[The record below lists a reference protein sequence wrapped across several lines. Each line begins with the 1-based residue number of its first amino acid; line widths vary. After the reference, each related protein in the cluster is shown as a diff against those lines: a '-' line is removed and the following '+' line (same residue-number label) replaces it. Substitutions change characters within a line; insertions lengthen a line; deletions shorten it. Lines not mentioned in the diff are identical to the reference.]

1 MAKFPPDDDVTPG
14 APAPGAAPGGAP
26 NPYDMGGAGDGE
38 FQKGNKGKLIAVVA
52 VVAAL
57 GGGGF
62 FLANSGDA
70 TVEMTVPEAAAKM
83 KDIFVMPKD
92 QQLVEWRKW
101 AGTAGD
107 AGGLTEIKQ
116 EAIKQLA
123 WAKDPEGV
131 PLAAKLLTSPSPK
144 LQSMAATAL
153 AHYGPEL
160 GAGAKPNLLAALKTA
175 GAGSKPQIAWALV
188 VLGEA
193 AAFDEILSLYRKGH
207 LATIQRLGGGN
218 AFDASKI
225 VAMVPIDK
233 IAGLAGDE
241 SPSVRQLVATVLS
254 RNAEPKWTDTL
265 IQLLGDK
272 DHEVAR
278 QAAPGLGKIGDKK
291 ARDPLIAKLKDADKD
306 SRAKYLDALRDG
318 VGGTGL
324 VLALYAFVNEED
336 VESKW
341 FHKAQVF
348 KMIDDLNDPRAG
360 DALFEYLQVEDH
372 IHYQYRTA
380 KALAQIGDPRGIPT
394 LAKRLRMD
402 PQKIYSDDYDWEM
415 LLKRDGK
422 ERVEAARMIADVARL
437 NPDKL
442 EQMRGEAE
450 DALIFWNKERTQ
462 PHANGLR
469 ALVNL
474 GSTKD
479 LATLE
484 EWANPDEP
492 LPKQGQQPPMP
503 DAFVIAQSALRYI
516 GVLKM
521 DKHWSIFEDMLQKK
535 PDDLSIANE
544 SMYQGGLAILGMS
557 LNAIGKG
564 AADGLS
570 EWGNAKAFD
579 PLLEFIEDPKQ
590 NENARESACA
600 ALAWTADSETIMK
613 VAEKIA
619 EYNGTEHDDAFRR
632 KCLLETLV
640 QRPVPGTAAALSSL
654 MTKDQAIE
662 TRTNLARAI
671 AKAGIDDATQ
681 EKLFSLTSDPA
692 LMNDAAL
699 ALALG
704 GSPDA
709 AARAIALYADK
720 DKVVVEGLKDMW
732 YKSFGFWSTDDLEQ
746 GVLFRYV
753 DNAVAIS
760 RVVYNATPQVW
771 AADKLTEQFENLIFD
786 NGPHSFTRVELRN
799 RLYRMGTGSD
809 ADKAAGAVR
818 TLKFMKE
825 MGTLMALR
833 DAEGAVAKLAD
844 DAVFE
849 LKNPNLA
856 VAAQA
861 AKAEAK

>member
-1 MAKFPPDDDVTPG
+1 MAKFPPDDVEL
-14 APAPGAAPGGAP
+14 PGAAGTPMAGAP
-26 NPYDMGGAGDGE
+26 GPYDTGDGD

-57 GGGGF
+57 GGGAYF
-62 FLANSGDA
+62 AMNSGDPA
-70 TVEMTVPEAAAKM
+70 VEMTVPEAAAKM
-83 KDIFVMPKD
+83 KDIFVQPKD
-92 QQLVEWRKW
+92 QQLAEWRKW
-101 AGTAGD
+101 AASPGD
-107 AGGLTEIKQ
+107 EGGVTEIKQ

-123 WAKDPEGV
+123 WARDPEGV
-131 PLAAKLLTSPSPK
+131 ALAVAQLKSPNIK
-144 LQSMAATAL
+144 LQGMAATSL
-153 AHYGPEL
+153 AHYGPEM
-160 GAGAKPNLLAALKTA
+160 ADSAKPALLAALKTA
-175 GAGSKPQIAWALV
+175 GPGTKPQIAWALV

-193 AAFDEILSLYRKGH
+193 QAFDDILTLYRAGH

-218 AFDASKI
+218 AFDAGKL
-225 VAMVPIDK
+225 VAMVPIEK
-233 IAGLAGDE
+233 IAGLAGDK

-272 DHEVAR
+272 DDEVAR

-291 ARDPLIAKLKDADKD
+291 ARDPLIAKVKDADKD
-306 SRAKYLDALRDG
+306 SREKYLDALRDG
-318 VGGTGL
+318 VGGEGL

-341 FHKAQVF
+341 YHKAQVF
-348 KMIDDLNDPRAG
+348 SMIDELNDPRAAN
-360 DALFEYLQVEDH
+360 ALFEYLQVEDH

-380 KALAQIGDPRGIPT
+380 KALAQIGDPRAVPT

-437 NPDKL
+437 NPDAL
-442 EQMRGEAE
+442 EKMRGEAE

-474 GSTKD
+474 QSTKD
-479 LATLE
+479 IDQLRD
-484 EWANPDEP
+484 WSNPDEP
-492 LPKQGQQPPMP
+492 LPKEGQQPPMP

-516 GVLKM
+516 GVLQDEKSWSVLT
-521 DKHWSIFEDMLQKK
+521 DKLKAK

-557 LNAIGKG
+557 LNALGKG

-570 EWGNAKAFD
+570 EWGDPKGFE
-579 PLLEFIEDPKQ
+579 PLLEYIEDPKQ
-590 NENARESACA
+590 NENARGSACA
-600 ALAWTADSETIMK
+600 ALAWTADNETIMK

-619 EYNGTEHDDAFRR
+619 EYNGTSHDDTFRR
-632 KCLLETLV
+632 RCLLETLV

-671 AKAGIDDATQ
+671 AKAGIDAET
-681 EKLFSLTSDPA
+681 EAKLFELTKDPA
-692 LMNDAAL
+692 LMNDAVL

-704 GSPDA
+704 GTPDS

-720 DKVVVEGLKDMW
+720 DKVAVENLKDMW
-732 YKSFGFWSTDDLEQ
+732 YKSFGFWSTDDLEK

-760 RVVYNATPQVW
+760 RVVFNATPQLW
-771 AADKLTEQFENLIFD
+771 ASEKLTSQFENLIYD

-799 RLYRMGTGSD
+799 RLYRMGLGDD
-809 ADKAAGAVR
+809 AEKAGGAVR

-825 MGTLMALR
+825 KGALMAL
-833 DAEGAVAKLAD
+833 AEAQGPVAKLAD
-844 DAVFE
+844 EAVFE
-849 LKNPNLA
+849 LNNPKLFGTVKA
-856 VAAQA
+856 SS
-861 AKAEAK
+861 AEAK